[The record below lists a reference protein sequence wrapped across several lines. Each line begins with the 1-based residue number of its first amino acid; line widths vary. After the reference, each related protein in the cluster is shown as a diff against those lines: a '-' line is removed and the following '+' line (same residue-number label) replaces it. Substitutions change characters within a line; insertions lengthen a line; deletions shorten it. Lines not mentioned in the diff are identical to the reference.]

1 MQTITT
7 VGYGDMVPT
16 ADGGRL
22 VAIAGMAIGG
32 LIFGWLI
39 QYVISVLDPDTFER
53 KQQARIDRMM
63 A

>member
-39 QYVISVLDPDTFER
+39 RATTEWCR
-53 KQQARIDRMM
+53 
-63 A
+63 